1 MPDRFAITASRR
13 VQTLVVM
20 GLCLMLTTAC
30 GFSLRGSERM
40 VMPINA
46 LQLQTLPGSELGMA
60 LSERLR
66 RANVRV
72 LEPGVEADSS
82 YLLQLIDEQFD
93 RRAVTSA
100 GRARGAQYLVSLEVT
115 ALLYFRGDVVAGP
128 ETLSVQRR
136 HDEDAGNIAGSSR
149 ELAVIRT
156 EMSGDLAER
165 ILDRLQTV
173 DPP

>member
-1 MPDRFAITASRR
+1 MPDWSSRAVSCR
-13 VQTLVVM
+13 LQTFVVM
-20 GLCLMLTTAC
+20 ALCLLLTTAC

-60 LSERLR
+60 LSERLQ
-66 RANVRV
+66 RADVRV
-72 LEPGVEADSS
+72 LEPGAEADSS

-93 RRAVTSA
+93 RRAITSA
-100 GRARGAQYLVSLEVT
+100 GRARGAQYQVTLEVT
-115 ALLYFRGDVVAGP
+115 ALLSFRGNVVAGP

-136 HDEDAGNIAGSSR
+136 HDEDASNIAGSSR

-165 ILDRLQTV
+165 ILNRLQTV

>member
-1 MPDRFAITASRR
+1 MPDRSLRTTAHRI
-13 VQTLVVM
+13 QTLAVM
-20 GLCLMLTTAC
+20 ALCLVLTTAC
-30 GFSLRGSERM
+30 GFSLRGNERM
-40 VMPINA
+40 VMPITS

-72 LEPGVEADSS
+72 LEPGAEVDSS

-100 GRARGAQYLVSLEVT
+100 GRARGAQYLVTLEVT
-115 ALLYFRGDVVAGP
+115 ALLYFHGDVVAGP

-136 HDEDAGNIAGSSR
+136 HDEDATNIAGSSR

-156 EMSGDLAER
+156 EMSGELAER
-165 ILDRLQTV
+165 ILNRLQTV